1 MEEQINPENQE
12 KYKGFDEAV
21 RPAMKWLAENCH
33 PHMKIV
39 IESNVA
45 ELLEGQK
52 TIDILSSL
60 KETRVCQFKNKI
72 R

>member
-1 MEEQINPENQE
+1 MDEKLEIENQE
-12 KYKGFDEAV
+12 KYTGFDEAV

-45 ELLEGQK
+45 ELVEGQK
-52 TIDILSSL
+52 TLVTDEYL
-60 KETRVCQFKNKI
+60 VD
-72 R
+72 

>member
-1 MEEQINPENQE
+1 MEEE
-12 KYKGFDEAV
+12 KHAGFDEAV

-45 ELLEGQK
+45 ELVEGQK
-52 TIDILSSL
+52 TLVTDTDY
-60 KETRVCQFKNKI
+60 EN
-72 R
+72 